1 MQLHISLPFSRY
13 LTLKNCDLEIQV
25 KTYSSYESVHRLYIA
40 EIDRPRSYLV
50 CRGSSMGLSLPIQEV
65 PENAVYGT
73 NRKPVCNFLL
83 VFRC

>member
-50 CRGSSMGLSLPIQEV
+50 CRGSSMVYLYPYKKSQKTLYMV
-65 PENAVYGT
+65 PTESPYAISY
-73 NRKPVCNFLL
+73 
-83 VFRC
+83 